1 MSKFFLST
9 FFFLFSI
16 TLSVNIAIGQNASS
30 GYPDD
35 KLTLSSGKELFN
47 TNCASCHA
55 IDHDEIGPRLGG
67 ITHLLPE
74 KALSEFIQNP
84 GKVIDSGEPR
94 AVNLRKRYKMVMPSY
109 DFLKPAEINSIL
121 AYIDNETKLN
131 PIEPLVVKTDNTVS
145 LPSERFGTPVKK
157 SGISIE
163 LEDFVQIPASSDKP
177 PFTRIANMRPHPSG
191 DGTLYVSDQR
201 GIIYKIEN
209 RKAEVFLDIR
219 TKVDK
224 YVNTPGLGTGL
235 GSFAFH
241 PDYLNNGL
249 IYITHTE
256 EFTGKKADYEFPD
269 SIKVALQWVVSE
281 WKINDVKSKTFEGAR
296 RELLRINVPGVVHG
310 TQDIGFVP
318 GIGKNDPDY
327 GLLFIG
333 TGDGGS
339 TIGKHPEITHN
350 LKSLLGTII
359 RINPLG
365 NNSRNG
371 HYGIPADNP
380 FVHNPDPETYKEIY
394 AFGFRNPHRISW
406 DLTHG
411 KIMFSAEVGESNF
424 EEVNVVVKGGD
435 YGWNTREGSFG
446 ISPSDLKNVFEINK
460 TEKDNYI
467 KPFAAYDHQ
476 DGNAI
481 SGGYVYE
488 GNLAALK
495 NKYIFGD
502 IVNGRIFFININ
514 KQLSDSTVYE
524 ISITKNLKPTDL
536 KQMSGSKRVDLRIEY
551 NPFTREM
558 FVMTK
563 SDGKIRRI
571 KTATTGLVNK

>member
-1 MSKFFLST
+1 MLKFLLSSFCFLISVTILINCAGSKKPST
-9 FFFLFSI
+9 
-16 TLSVNIAIGQNASS
+16 
-30 GYPDD
+30 GYADD
-35 KLTLSSGKELFN
+35 KKTLAIGKELFN

-55 IDHDEIGPRLGG
+55 IDHEEIGPRLGG

-74 KALSEFIQNP
+74 KALTEFIRNP
-84 GKVIDSGEPR
+84 GKVIESGEPR
-94 AVNLRKRYKMVMPSY
+94 AVNLSRKYKMVMPSY
-109 DFLKPAEINSIL
+109 DFLQPAEINSIL
-121 AYIDNETKLN
+121 AYIDNETKLH
-131 PIEPLVVKTDNTVS
+131 PIEPLLVKIENNNISQTN
-145 LPSERFGTPVKK
+145 ERFGTPVKK
-157 SGISIE
+157 SGIQIE

-177 PFTRIANMRPHPSG
+177 PLTRIANMRPHPSS

-201 GIIYKIEN
+201 GIIYRIQN
-209 RKAEVFLDIR
+209 NQAAVFFDIR
-219 TKVDK
+219 PKADK
-224 YVNTPGLGTGL
+224 FINTPGLGTGL

-241 PDYLNNGL
+241 PDYLSNGL

-281 WKINDVKSKTFEGAR
+281 WKINDVKSKTFEGTR
-296 RELLRINVPGVVHG
+296 RELLRINVPGNVHG

-327 GLLFIG
+327 GMLFIG

-339 TIGKHPEITHN
+339 TIGKHPEITHHLN
-350 LKSLLGTII
+350 SLLGTII
-359 RINPLG
+359 RIDPIG

-380 FVHNPDPETYKEIY
+380 FVNNTDPKTFKEIY
-394 AFGFRNPHRISW
+394 AFGFRNPHRMSW

-424 EEVNVVVKGGD
+424 EEVNVIVKGGD

-446 ISPSDLKNVFEINK
+446 ISPSDLKNVYKVNK
-460 TEKDNYI
+460 TEKDNFI
-467 KPFAAYDHQ
+467 KPFVAYDHK

-481 SGGYVYE
+481 SGGYVYQ
-488 GNLAALK
+488 GNLEALR

-502 IVNGRIFFININ
+502 IVNGRIFCVNIN

-524 ISITKNLKPTDL
+524 INIVKDSKPADL
-536 KQMSGSKRVDLRIEY
+536 QQMSGSKRVDLRIEY
-551 NPFTREM
+551 NPFTKEM
-558 FVMTK
+558 YIMTK
-563 SDGKIRRI
+563 SDGRIRRI
-571 KTATTGLVNK
+571 KNAMGSLTR